1 MIKKKAKSRAKAKRK
16 TAAKKTARKT
26 AGKKEIDPA
35 QVRRE
40 ISGMVKSEA
49 AVITEAVM
57 DQAKAGQLAPAKYL
71 LEMAGVYP
79 VATDGEPAT
88 EEEDSMV
95 KSFLARLEAPPKP
108 PDEEDDEDAGEV
120 KSPPEKSGEG
130 ERGAE
135 KAGEN
140 AVENALC

>member
-16 TAAKKTARKT
+16 TAAKTARKT

-49 AVITEAVM
+49 AVITETVM
-57 DQAKAGQLAPAKYL
+57 DQAKSGQLAPAKYL

-108 PDEEDDEDAGEV
+108 PDEEDDEERWRSEEPAGE
-120 KSPPEKSGEG
+120 K
-130 ERGAE
+130 RGR
-135 KAGEN
+135 
-140 AVENALC
+140 

>member
-1 MIKKKAKSRAKAKRK
+1 MIKKKAKTRAKAKGK
-16 TAAKKTARKT
+16 TAAKKTVRKR
-26 AGKKEIDPA
+26 AGKKGIDPA
-35 QVRRE
+35 QVRKE
-40 ISGMVKSEA
+40 ISGMVKAEA
-49 AVITEAVM
+49 AEITGAVI

-79 VATDGEPAT
+79 VATDGEQAT
-88 EEEDSMV
+88 EGEDSMV

-108 PDEEDDEDAGEV
+108 PDEEDDEDASEV

-135 KAGEN
+135 KA
-140 AVENALC
+140 VENAMC